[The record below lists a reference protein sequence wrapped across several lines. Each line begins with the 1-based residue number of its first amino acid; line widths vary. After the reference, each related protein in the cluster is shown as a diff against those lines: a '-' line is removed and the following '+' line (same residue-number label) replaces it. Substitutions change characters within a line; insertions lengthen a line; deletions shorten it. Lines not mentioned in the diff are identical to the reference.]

1 MTQGLD
7 ANVQNLVPTP
17 VAIAMLPDRAALNL
31 ELGKSILARERTQE
45 SHSHS
50 NLGGWQ
56 SSWDIAEWGGAA
68 AQRVVEAGISLANRL
83 TADRQGKPV
92 KIDWQINA
100 LGQRQ

>member
-7 ANVQNLVPTP
+7 ANVQNLFPTP
-17 VAIAMLPDRAALNL
+17 VAIVILPDGAALNL
-31 ELGKSILARERTQE
+31 ELRKSILARERTQE

-68 AQRVVEAGISLANRL
+68 A
-83 TADRQGKPV
+83 
-92 KIDWQINA
+92 
-100 LGQRQ
+100 